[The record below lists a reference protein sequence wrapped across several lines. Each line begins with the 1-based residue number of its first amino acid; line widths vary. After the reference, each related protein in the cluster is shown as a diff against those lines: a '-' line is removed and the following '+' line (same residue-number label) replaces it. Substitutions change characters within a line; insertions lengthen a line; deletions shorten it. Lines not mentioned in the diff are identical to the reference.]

1 MASPL
6 NRILI
11 RSADL
16 IFSILGLIL
25 FLIPGI
31 IIAILIL
38 LDSKGPV
45 MFRQI
50 RVGKGGQDFQLM
62 KFRTMAVN
70 SEAKG
75 LITVGVSDPRIT
87 KIGSVLRRTKLDE
100 IPQLYNVLIGEMSL
114 VGPRPEVRKYV
125 DQYSKEQQIVLSV
138 RPGITDFA
146 SIKFSNENEL
156 LSKSN
161 DPDQYYVEY
170 LIPEKIRLNMKFI
183 QKPNIG
189 NYLNI
194 IWLTFRKVFF

>member
-50 RVGKGGQDFQLM
+50 RVGKGGKDFQLM